1 MGDKIKMESEIIYNK
16 LLEYAELEK
25 CASNTDNSVLSN
37 SNNLGFTNNIDAEL
51 NQNIQ
56 EMRNKQNNPS
66 YKVLQK
72 KPGFFG
78 YIRYLFKR
86 AIRKYTRFYV
96 DPISLQQTQYNFA
109 TTAALENLSRKVSN
123 LEVFCLEKA
132 KEDSCKNNQI
142 DFELKEY
149 NERNKEI
156 EEKLAQILE
165 EKKQISSLLSD
176 KVDALGQKIDLLSG
190 TGIFDNITQNEWIR
204 TTYAQSGED
213 VIISYILRVIGK
225 HFQDVTYLDLGAN
238 HAKELSNTYALYC
251 KGARGVLVE
260 ANPKL
265 IPELKLNRSEDVIIN
280 KCVSDNSE
288 EKLTFYVMSGDGLST
303 SDYESVKE
311 VMERN
316 PSISIAEIIEIQSIS
331 VADIL
336 ANYFSEAP
344 TVINIDIE
352 GQEMNILYQLDF
364 NKCRPTIII
373 IEVIEYSQ
381 FINKGKKNETILSF
395 MKDKGYV
402 EYAYTGINS
411 IFVDEKIW
419 ERGEDTNENSF

>member
-1 MGDKIKMESEIIYNK
+1 MESEIIYNK

-225 HFQDVTYLDLGAN
+225 QFQDVTYLDLGAN

-288 EKLTFYVMSGDGLST
+288 GKLTFYVMSGDGLST

-316 PSISIAEIIEIQSIS
+316 PSISIAETIEIQSIS
-331 VADIL
+331 VSDIL
-336 ANYFSEAP
+336 ENYFSEAP

-381 FINKGKKNETILSF
+381 FINKAQKNETILSF

-419 ERGEDTNENSF
+419 ERGEDTNENSI

>member
-225 HFQDVTYLDLGAN
+225 QFQDVTYLDLGAN

-288 EKLTFYVMSGDGLST
+288 GKLTFYVMSGDGLST

-316 PSISIAEIIEIQSIS
+316 PSISIAETIEIQSIS
-331 VADIL
+331 VSDIL
-336 ANYFSEAP
+336 ENYFSEAP

-381 FINKGKKNETILSF
+381 FINKAQKNETILSF

-419 ERGEDTNENSF
+419 ERGEDTNENSI